1 MTINNLKAF
10 FDSMGQ
16 DVAQLNRLIGHMD
29 NQYELLSSRRA
40 EELNWLNQQIITLI
54 QDLRQS
60 NLERE
65 QFLQQLGLPA
75 NRAGLTLLQEKL
87 PSPTREKVGELI
99 QELNLKTQ
107 TCHMMNERAG
117 KLLATQRRFMTRFF
131 GLQDQQAYPDF
142 RV

>member
-1 MTINNLKAF
+1 MSINNLKTF
-10 FDSMGQ
+10 FESMKQ
-16 DVAQLNRLIGHMD
+16 DVAQLNQLIGHLD
-29 NQYELLSSRRA
+29 NQYELLSNRRA
-40 EELNWLNQQIITLI
+40 TELSWLNNQIIELL
-54 QDLRQS
+54 QNLRQS

-75 NRAGLTLLQEKL
+75 NHEGLTLLQEKL
-87 PSPTREKVGELI
+87 PSPTREKVGELM

-107 TCHMMNERAG
+107 TCNMMNERAG

-142 RV
+142 RA